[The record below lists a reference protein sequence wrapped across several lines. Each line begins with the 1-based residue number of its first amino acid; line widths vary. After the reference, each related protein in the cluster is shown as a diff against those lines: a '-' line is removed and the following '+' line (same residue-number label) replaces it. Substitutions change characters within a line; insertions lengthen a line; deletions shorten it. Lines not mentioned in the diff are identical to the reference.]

1 MFQVI
6 EESKWA
12 DRLRRA
18 GARDMSALAALY
30 DETSVSVFSLILRI
44 VQDRQSAE
52 DILLDLY
59 RQVGQQA
66 CNHGKRGQPSLP
78 SLLMLARNLAVDRLR
93 RSSLQPE
100 PPQFYEN
107 LAFDQLTDEQ
117 RSIIQMTYFGGLS
130 ARQAGVRLGLS
141 PQYVT
146 QQICLALKKLR
157 MTIDGRKERPRWPFV
172 ERVGNILFFPKPYS
186 KV

>member
-1 MFQVI
+1 MN
-6 EESKWA
+6 
-12 DRLRRA
+12 
-18 GARDMSALAALY
+18 ALSALY

-52 DILLDLY
+52 DIL
-59 RQVGQQA
+59 
-66 CNHGKRGQPSLP
+66 
-78 SLLMLARNLAVDRLR
+78 R
-93 RSSLQPE
+93 R
-100 PPQFYEN
+100 
-107 LAFDQLTDEQ
+107 
-117 RSIIQMTYFGGLS
+117 GGLS